1 MKRILLVDDSEM
13 ARKAVKLFLEAQG
26 YVCDEAEH
34 GAAAFVRLDEG
45 HGIDLVISDNQM
57 PVMTGLELLKK
68 VAGHPNLHSLPFIL
82 NSGNVTEAL
91 RDQAL
96 QAGAYAVLS
105 KPTDFSELAR
115 AINIALYPTI

>member
-26 YVCDEAEH
+26 YACDEAEH

-45 HGIDLVISDNQM
+45 HGIDLVVSDNQM

-68 VAGHPNLHSLPFIL
+68 MAGRPNLHSLPFIL
-82 NSGNVTEAL
+82 NSGNVTEVL

-96 QAGAYAVLS
+96 QAGAHAVLS